1 MENALRY
8 QQEDIMRQNIG
19 KQWRKLKK
27 DNPINVHVYSND
39 SLVLWNTNELP
50 IIRFADIHFP
60 SDGLLHLQNGWY
72 YAKTRIVD
80 DYVVCSSFLIKQ
92 DYSYVNNELVN
103 DFVPEL
109 YLPFTASISLE
120 QDRGYPI
127 FDKDKNFVF
136 SIHPNEYQTASGIT
150 SIFLMLLLLL
160 SIILWLAWISKWLKF
175 LSKYRWIIPLCV
187 VGVRIVSL
195 QFNWFGFMHGT
206 IGFDSSL
213 YGTNKW
219 SPNFF
224 EYLLNIV
231 IFVYILNYWS
241 QNLKRLAVNSFN
253 KYFLGVVFI
262 SSFVLWFLFLYVSHG
277 LIEDSSIPLV
287 IDKLF
292 SLDIF
297 SVLTIGSLG
306 VFFYAYFQFVK
317 EIVNACKRQEI
328 TGAQLAVISFI
339 VSCTFVFYELN
350 YGYQLLLAALFP
362 IVFYEL
368 VLYLVYRHEKTNQ
381 MGTGIVLLLLFSIVM
396 AQNFRTLNER
406 KEKGERE
413 LFANQ
418 LTTERS
424 IVTEVEYAS
433 IAPLLKDDNFIR
445 RYIDAPQFMSIA
457 DFQEGIE
464 RRVFN
469 GFWERY
475 ELSFNLF
482 NKDHIPMIDKR
493 NENSFLYDDLQRIID
508 VSGKMSEIDSNIFFI
523 NDYTKQYSY
532 IIRQEILS
540 KDSVPAI
547 LFCTLK
553 SKKIPEE
560 IGFPRL
566 LISSK
571 ANVLESLESYSIGKY
586 HNGRL
591 IAKYGSF
598 KFPTFNNVMIPK
610 RIHNKGYFDYRG
622 YNHLV
627 IKKSDNNSVVL
638 SVKNNTFLDF
648 ITSFSY
654 LFTFFGLLLLPLLFR
669 LNSTKGFSST
679 LTLALK
685 IQVVFISLVFLSL
698 LAFGWG
704 SGIFVSNQYNEF
716 TDDVIREKLNSVET
730 ELKSKLNNVDKLSI
744 VENGNSMQ
752 LLLQNFAKVFFTD
765 INMYDVDGYLLASS
779 RPKVFNVGL
788 LSEQM
793 NPIAFKNVKYFKQS
807 EFIQTEKIGQLN
819 YSSAYQPI
827 YNSKNKLLG
836 YINLQHFGQQ
846 REFENQIQKFLVAII
861 NVFIL
866 LLAISIILAI
876 FISNWLTAPLR
887 LLQTSFSKVKF
898 GKHNEQIEY
907 NKEDE
912 IGALVKDYNKKLEE
926 LEFAAQQLAKN
937 EREMAWREMAK
948 QVAHEI
954 KNPLTP
960 MKLSVQQ
967 LLRSYNPE
975 DPKSEDKLKR
985 VANSIIE
992 QIDALTKIA
1001 NEFSTFAKMPNPNEE
1016 KVELLQLINGVKELF
1031 TETDGSN
1038 ISIETDLKELYI
1050 NGDKDQ
1056 FVRVFNNLIKNALQA
1071 VPNDRI
1077 GKVEIFVQKQNGKAR
1092 ISIQDNGIGIEESKR
1107 FKIFV
1112 PYFTTKS
1119 NGTGLGLA
1127 MVKQIIEN
1135 HNGTIDFES
1144 LEGSGTVFKIELPA
1158 L

>member
-1 MENALRY
+1 
-8 QQEDIMRQNIG
+8 
-19 KQWRKLKK
+19 
-27 DNPINVHVYSND
+27 
-39 SLVLWNTNELP
+39 
-50 IIRFADIHFP
+50 
-60 SDGLLHLQNGWY
+60 
-72 YAKTRIVD
+72 
-80 DYVVCSSFLIKQ
+80 
-92 DYSYVNNELVN
+92 
-103 DFVPEL
+103 
-109 YLPFTASISLE
+109 
-120 QDRGYPI
+120 
-127 FDKDKNFVF
+127 
-136 SIHPNEYQTASGIT
+136 
-150 SIFLMLLLLL
+150 
-160 SIILWLAWISKWLKF
+160 
-175 LSKYRWIIPLCV
+175 
-187 VGVRIVSL
+187 
-195 QFNWFGFMHGT
+195 
-206 IGFDSSL
+206 
-213 YGTNKW
+213 
-219 SPNFF
+219 
-224 EYLLNIV
+224 
-231 IFVYILNYWS
+231 
-241 QNLKRLAVNSFN
+241 
-253 KYFLGVVFI
+253 
-262 SSFVLWFLFLYVSHG
+262 
-277 LIEDSSIPLV
+277 
-287 IDKLF
+287 
-292 SLDIF
+292 
-297 SVLTIGSLG
+297 
-306 VFFYAYFQFVK
+306 
-317 EIVNACKRQEI
+317 
-328 TGAQLAVISFI
+328 
-339 VSCTFVFYELN
+339 
-350 YGYQLLLAALFP
+350 
-362 IVFYEL
+362 
-368 VLYLVYRHEKTNQ
+368 
-381 MGTGIVLLLLFSIVM
+381 
-396 AQNFRTLNER
+396 
-406 KEKGERE
+406 
-413 LFANQ
+413 
-418 LTTERS
+418 
-424 IVTEVEYAS
+424 
-433 IAPLLKDDNFIR
+433 
-445 RYIDAPQFMSIA
+445 
-457 DFQEGIE
+457 
-464 RRVFN
+464 
-469 GFWERY
+469 
-475 ELSFNLF
+475 
-482 NKDHIPMIDKR
+482 
-493 NENSFLYDDLQRIID
+493 
-508 VSGKMSEIDSNIFFI
+508 
-523 NDYTKQYSY
+523 
-532 IIRQEILS
+532 
-540 KDSVPAI
+540 
-547 LFCTLK
+547 
-553 SKKIPEE
+553 
-560 IGFPRL
+560 
-566 LISSK
+566 
-571 ANVLESLESYSIGKY
+571 
-586 HNGRL
+586 
-591 IAKYGSF
+591 
-598 KFPTFNNVMIPK
+598 
-610 RIHNKGYFDYRG
+610 
-622 YNHLV
+622 
-627 IKKSDNNSVVL
+627 
-638 SVKNNTFLDF
+638 
-648 ITSFSY
+648 
-654 LFTFFGLLLLPLLFR
+654 
-669 LNSTKGFSST
+669 
-679 LTLALK
+679 
-685 IQVVFISLVFLSL
+685 
-698 LAFGWG
+698 
-704 SGIFVSNQYNEF
+704 
-716 TDDVIREKLNSVET
+716 
-730 ELKSKLNNVDKLSI
+730 
-744 VENGNSMQ
+744 
-752 LLLQNFAKVFFTD
+752 
-765 INMYDVDGYLLASS
+765 MYDVDGYLLASS